1 VKLFGTDG
9 IRGIANR
16 FPMSVDVALKVG
28 KALTHLLSQQRDHP
42 RILVGKD
49 TRLSGYMFETALV
62 AGICSM
68 GGEAI
73 LIGPLPTPGIAFL
86 VRDMKADAG
95 IVISASHNPFYD
107 NGIKIFG
114 PDGYKLPDELEGEL
128 ERMVLEE
135 GFEDLGPT
143 GDRIGRAMRMVD
155 ALGRYLVFLKK
166 TLPQDLDLKGLRIV
180 LDCANGAAYRIAP
193 MLFWELGAEVITLGT
208 APNGTNINDGCGALY
223 PEKMARAVVAYGA
236 DMGLALDG
244 DGDRV
249 VLSDRRG
256 QILDGDRI
264 LAICALQMA
273 DRGILKGNAVVA
285 TVMSNM
291 GLDIALSRRGIR
303 VLRTKVGDR
312 YVVEEMKRGGY
323 NLGGEQA
330 GHIVF
335 LDHTTTGD
343 GLLTALQVIGIMRET
358 GRDLSELAEVMTP
371 LPQVRR
377 DLRVSRK
384 PPLEDIPGFL
394 EAFREAEEALDGR
407 GRVLVRYSG
416 TEPVLRIMVEGEDRG
431 QIEEMADRLYQ
442 IAKGHIGEGGW
453 R

>member
-28 KALTHLLSQQRDHP
+28 KALTHLLSRQRDHP

-343 GLLTALQVIGIMRET
+343 GLLTALQVIAIMRET

-371 LPQVRR
+371 LPQVRK
-377 DLRVSRK
+377 DLRVMRK
-384 PPLEDIPGFL
+384 PPFEDIPGFL
-394 EAFREAEEALDGR
+394 EAIKEAEEALDGK

-431 QIEEMADRLYQ
+431 QIEGMADRLYQ

>member
-1 VKLFGTDG
+1 MKLFGTDG